1 MKEIKKASLII
12 FFLLLSCGYKPIY
25 SSKNMN
31 FSIKEIQNE
40 NTPLNN
46 EFARNLKAFQIR
58 KLQIKSKLI
67 LIVKKK
73 LRLNLKIQKETQIFM
88 N

>member
-1 MKEIKKASLII
+1 
-12 FFLLLSCGYKPIY
+12 
-25 SSKNMN
+25 MN

-46 EFARNLKAFQIR
+46 EFARNLKTFQIR

-73 LRLNLKIQKETQIFM
+73 LRLNLRIQKETQIFM